1 MSTQKNK
8 NPHKKQSL
16 AGIFGI
22 LAFLVA
28 PTAQA
33 VPILKSDVRVVAAI
47 VTVGD
52 MFENAGTLAETALFR
67 SPAPGTTGQVSI
79 QSIANA
85 ATRIGLSDFDNSGLF
100 TVNVTRAGT
109 IVDESSFEALISQ
122 DLLETGVLRQGMNVS
137 VFLNSAF
144 TPVFAEG
151 SATPVTLENLRYISG
166 NNRFSARFRL
176 AGQARAID
184 IAGRL
189 DFTIQAPHLLR
200 SMPSGT
206 LLSEDDIEM
215 RAVPVQLANGAGIP
229 MIEQL
234 VGKQLQRNLLGG
246 AAIRIADV
254 VEPNLISRNQI
265 VTLFLKS
272 GTMTLTVKGR
282 ALADASKGETV
293 SVLNLLS
300 NSVVQGIAISPGTVE
315 ISTNSTLVASL

>member
-1 MSTQKNK
+1 MNIYF
-8 NPHKKQSL
+8 NRILNIKQL
-16 AGIFGI
+16 LTGFLGIFT
-22 LAFLVA
+22 FLVA
-28 PTAQA
+28 SSAQA
-33 VPILKSDVRVVAAI
+33 VPILKSDVTVISAI

-52 MFENAGTLAETALFR
+52 MFENAGILAETALFR

-79 QSIANA
+79 QSIADA
-85 ATRIGLSDFDNSGLF
+85 ATRVGLNEFDNSGLF
-100 TVNVTRAGT
+100 NVSVSRAGT
-109 IVDESSFEALISQ
+109 IVDESSFEALITQ
-122 DLLETGVLRQGMNVS
+122 NLLEIGVLRQGMNVS

-144 TPVFAEG
+144 TPVFVQG
-151 SATPVTLENLRYISG
+151 SANPVILDNLRYVPG

-176 AGQARAID
+176 AGQTRSID

-189 DFTIQAPHLLR
+189 DFTIQAPHLVR
-200 SMPSGT
+200 SMALGSV
-206 LLSEDDIEM
+206 LAKSDIEM
-215 RAVPVQLANGAGIP
+215 RSVPIQLANGAGIP

-246 AAIRIADV
+246 AALRIADV
-254 VEPNLISRNQI
+254 VEPTLISRNQI

-272 GTMTLTVKGR
+272 GAMTLTVKGR

-300 NSVVQGIAISPGTVE
+300 NSVIQGIAISPGTVE